1 MNLYM
6 ITHIDKDTYFVNADS
21 GDEALELF
29 QNGYDKDGKEIELS
43 NSEGI
48 DTVVTKCEERKV

>member
-1 MNLYM
+1 M

-21 GDEALELF
+21 GDEAFELF
-29 QNGYDKDGKEIELS
+29 QNGYDKDGKEIELY